1 MHTPGASSANPPPA
15 HGFEAGHR
23 TVAFWAASPGFRR
36 WQKPF
41 RAPLATQV
49 REAAGAL
56 NLPGTSEWSG
66 GPFEHETQ
74 LGGRR
79 LGAEPAPLPVDEMIS

>member
-1 MHTPGASSANPPPA
+1 MYLHLAPPWLLPPGLQ
-15 HGFEAGHR
+15 
-23 TVAFWAASPGFRR
+23 WAASPGFRR

-41 RAPLATQV
+41 RALLATQV